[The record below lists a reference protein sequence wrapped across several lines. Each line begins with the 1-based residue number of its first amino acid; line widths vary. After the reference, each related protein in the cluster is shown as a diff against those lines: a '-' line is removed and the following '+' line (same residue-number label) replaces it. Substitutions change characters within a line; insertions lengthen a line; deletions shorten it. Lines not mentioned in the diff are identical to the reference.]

1 MAMSK
6 VRLDFGP
13 WEPDVALLNGQQAPE
28 AKNVVP
34 ASRGYKPLFGASVMQ
49 YPALSGRVISSFSMK
64 DVDGNLL
71 TLAATSEG
79 IFALENKL
87 WVQKYGESSLSDV
100 REFVEYGPSVYA
112 LYGTTLV
119 KSEVAAGNAGEFSP
133 VEGAPNGSV
142 LGVIRDFVV
151 IGQLSEYRNGI
162 RWSGLDRP
170 DEWPEPGSNDAQY
183 IQSDIQIFP
192 SGGKVLSAAL
202 AAWTG

>member
-1 MAMSK
+1 MAVSRI
-6 VRLDFGP
+6 RLDFGA
-13 WEPDVALLNGQQAPE
+13 WEPDAALLDGRQAPE

-34 ASRGYKPLFGASVMQ
+34 AKRGYRPLFSTSTMGFS
-49 YPALSGRVISSFSMK
+49 ALSGVVLSGYAMK

-79 IFALENKL
+79 IFALENKQ
-87 WVQKYGESSLSDV
+87 WVQKHSGTALSNV
-100 REFVEYGPSVYA
+100 REFVEYGSAVYA
-112 LYGTTLV
+112 LYGTQLI
-119 KSEVAAGNAGEFSP
+119 KSNITAGNAGAFTE
-133 VEGAPNGSV
+133 VTEAPDGSV

-151 IGQLSEYRNGI
+151 IGQLSEHRNGI

-192 SGGKVLSAAL
+192 AG
-202 AAWTG
+202 